1 MVSEEIGQ
9 AQVVTSNTMY
19 KVNSNDMWNQNDPFL
34 ASFFPSQRVLVVSDS
49 EMAELRKA
57 ETERQVALIDSRI
70 NRYKT
75 ALEELEM
82 EKEDI
87 YKKAGLLSVEIDA

>member
-19 KVNSNDMWNQNDPFL
+19 KVNSNDMWNLNDPFL
-34 ASFFPSQRVLVVSDS
+34 TSFFPSQRVVVVSDS

-57 ETERQVALIDSRI
+57 EAERQVALIDSRI

-87 YKKAGLLSVEIDA
+87 YKKAGLLSAEIDA